1 MVSILYRTHKS
12 LSSTTAKIW
21 SLYVF
26 DALSRAA
33 KGYVI
38 KHNVS
43 GDIFTQPGNPATFL
57 LKIGGVVE
65 GLFQD
70 MIASGNSESK
80 VGLHSQHVE
89 PIQLYEMDLRSVAG
103 VFINPLRHRFLLL
116 SKP

>member
-1 MVSILYRTHKS
+1 LVSVLYRTHKS

-33 KGYVI
+33 KGYI
-38 KHNVS
+38 LKHNVS
-43 GDIFTQPGNPATFL
+43 GDISTQPGNPATFL

-70 MIASGNSESK
+70 MIASGTSESK
-80 VGLHSQHVE
+80 VGLHLQHVE
-89 PIQLYEMDLRSVAG
+89 PIQLFKMDLRSVAT
-103 VFINPLRHRFLLL
+103 VIINLLR
-116 SKP
+116 